1 MPETRASQTLVWLLC
16 LSLKDALE
24 ALMGNITSP
33 TKINKEV
40 SLLEMLIKVLQRQ
53 EVNCK
58 ELATMLDTLKL
69 NIVDLSD
76 KLAEN
81 IYLYKSICFLM
92 LNMKKLNSHYRISF
106 EVNDVTKCF
115 NLFLL

>member
-1 MPETRASQTLVWLLC
+1 
-16 LSLKDALE
+16 
-24 ALMGNITSP
+24 MGNITSP

>member
-1 MPETRASQTLVWLLC
+1 
-16 LSLKDALE
+16 
-24 ALMGNITSP
+24 MGNITSP

-58 ELATMLDTLKL
+58 ELVTMLDTLKE

-92 LNMKKLNSHYRISF
+92 LNIKILNSHYRISF
-106 EVNDVTKCF
+106 EVNDVTNCF

>member
-1 MPETRASQTLVWLLC
+1 MPETCASQALVWLLC

-58 ELATMLDTLKL
+58 ELATMLDTLKE

-76 KLAEN
+76 KLTEN

-92 LNMKKLNSHYRISF
+92 LNMKKIKFSL
-106 EVNDVTKCF
+106 
-115 NLFLL
+115 